1 MEAIIATALDTA
13 RQRGAE
19 YADVRLV
26 SNREQRIVVR
36 HGVVETMTADE
47 SVGLGIRALYN
58 GAWGFASTRE
68 LTNAGADTAAGQAV
82 QIARA
87 SAGQNG
93 VGMSAAELLGAPVAS
108 RGSYTTPVAIDPF
121 AVPLDDKLALL
132 LAADSEMAAVPQV
145 SARMAN
151 VVFIREERTFANTE
165 GALVSQTI
173 YEAGGGV
180 QATAVG
186 NGETQRRSYPQS
198 HGRQQG
204 CAGWEY
210 VVAMDLAGNARR
222 VAEEAAELLT
232 AEPCPVGINT
242 DLIIDSSQLALQ
254 IHESCGHA
262 VELDRALGDE
272 AAFAGTSFLTPDL
285 LNDFRYGSEQVNITA
300 DSTSATGLGTFRWDD
315 EGLPA
320 QSTDIIRNGE
330 FLGYLM
336 SRESATRLGLPSN
349 GCMRAS
355 SWNRIPLIRMT
366 NVSLEPGEWTLDDL
380 IADTDD
386 GIYLGNQ
393 PFLVHRRP
401 PLQLS
406 VWHGSGAGDQ
416 KREIGTPAA
425 QPHLHRH
432 HAGVLAQLRRRLRAG
447 ALDTLGHAPVRQ
459 GTAGP
464 DCPHQPRRE
473 SLAVPQRPRRR
484 DAITLSIVI
493 PAKAG
498 IRCITH
504 QPAISIPC
512 LAPTIFTSCCKMP
525 CATSI
530 WGMRT
535 ST

>member
-1 MEAIIATALDTA
+1 MDPLIATALDTA
-13 RQRGAE
+13 RQQGAQ

-36 HGVVETMTADE
+36 NGVVDTMTADE
-47 SVGLGIRALYN
+47 SAGLGIRALYD

-68 LTNAGADTAAGQAV
+68 LTTAAANHAAGQAV

-87 SAGQNG
+87 SARQNG
-93 VGMSAAELLGAPVAS
+93 TGLAVAELLGVPVTS
-108 RGSYTTPVAIDPF
+108 RGSYATPINIDPF
-121 AVPLDDKLALL
+121 TVSLDDKLALL
-132 LAADSEMAAVPQV
+132 LAADAEMADVPQV
-145 SARMAN
+145 TARMAN
-151 VVFIREERTFANTE
+151 VVFIREDRTFANTE

-210 VVAMDLAGNARR
+210 VVAMDLPGNARR
-222 VAEEAAELLT
+222 TAEEAAELLT
-232 AEPCPVGINT
+232 ADPCPTDITT

-285 LNDFRYGSEQVNITA
+285 LHDFQYGSEHVNITA
-300 DSTSATGLGTFRWDD
+300 DSATPSGLGTFGWDD

-320 QSTDIIRNGE
+320 QATDIIRNGQ
-330 FLGYLM
+330 FVGYLM
-336 SRESATRLGLPSN
+336 SRESATRLDLPSN

-366 NVSLEPGEWTLDDL
+366 NVSLLPGQWRLEDL

-386 GIYLGNQ
+386 GIYLETNRSWSIDD
-393 PFLVHRRP
+393 RRYNF
-401 PLQLS
+401 QFGTE
-406 VWHGSGAGDQ
+406 VG
-416 KREIGTPAA
+416 REIKNGKLGRLLRNCTYTGITPEFWRSCDAVCRPDLWQLWGTPRCGKG
-425 QPHLHRH
+425 QPGQIAHTSHGASPSRFRNVRV
-432 HAGVLAQLRRRLRAG
+432 GV
-447 ALDTLGHAPVRQ
+447 
-459 GTAGP
+459 
-464 DCPHQPRRE
+464 
-473 SLAVPQRPRRR
+473 
-484 DAITLSIVI
+484 
-493 PAKAG
+493 
-498 IRCITH
+498 
-504 QPAISIPC
+504 
-512 LAPTIFTSCCKMP
+512 
-525 CATSI
+525 
-530 WGMRT
+530 MR
-535 ST
+535 

>member
-1 MEAIIATALDTA
+1 MDPIIATALNTA
-13 RQRGAE
+13 RQQGVQ

-26 SNREQRIVVR
+26 SNREQRITVR
-36 HGVVETMTADE
+36 NGVVETMTADE
-47 SVGLGIRALYN
+47 SVGLGIRALYD

-68 LTNAGADTAAGQAV
+68 LTTAAADNAAGQAV

-87 SAGQNG
+87 SARQNG
-93 VGMSAAELLGAPVAS
+93 VGLAVAELLGVPVTS
-108 RGSYTTPVAIDPF
+108 RGSYATPTNIDPF
-121 AVPLDDKLALL
+121 TVSLDDKLALL
-132 LAADSEMAAVPQV
+132 LAADAEMATVPQAT
-145 SARMAN
+145 ARMAN

-210 VVAMDLAGNARR
+210 VVAMDLPGNARR
-222 VAEEAAELLT
+222 TAEEAAELLT
-232 AEPCPVGINT
+232 ADPCPTDITT

-285 LNDFRYGSEQVNITA
+285 LHDFQYGSEHVNITA
-300 DSTSATGLGTFRWDD
+300 DSATPTGLGTFGWDD

-320 QSTDIIRNGE
+320 QATDIIRNGQ
-330 FLGYLM
+330 FVGYLM

-366 NVSLEPGEWTLDDL
+366 NVSLLPGQWTLEDL

-386 GIYLGNQ
+386 GIYLETNRSWSIDD
-393 PFLVHRRP
+393 RRYNF
-401 PLQLS
+401 QFGTE
-406 VWHGSGAGDQ
+406 VG
-416 KREIGTPAA
+416 REIKTGKLGRLLRNCTYTGITPEFWRSCDAVCRPELWQLWGTPRCGKG
-425 QPHLHRH
+425 QPGQIAHTSHGASPSRFRNVRV
-432 HAGVLAQLRRRLRAG
+432 GV
-447 ALDTLGHAPVRQ
+447 
-459 GTAGP
+459 
-464 DCPHQPRRE
+464 
-473 SLAVPQRPRRR
+473 
-484 DAITLSIVI
+484 
-493 PAKAG
+493 
-498 IRCITH
+498 
-504 QPAISIPC
+504 
-512 LAPTIFTSCCKMP
+512 
-525 CATSI
+525 
-530 WGMRT
+530 MR
-535 ST
+535 